1 MVLQVLALEKLGYGA
16 EALTALEQVIVLAEP
31 GGWIRPFVESGWP
44 MAKIIERFADQTGST
59 DYLDLVLTKCKA
71 ITAQPLNITTDQAPS
86 IPGGEALTNR
96 ELDILELLTQR
107 LQNKEMAEKL
117 FVSPETIKTHLK
129 HLYQKLGVNN
139 RREAATVARDIISS
153 IIKMRS

>member
-1 MVLQVLALEKLGYGA
+1 M
-16 EALTALEQVIVLAEP
+16 
-31 GGWIRPFVESGWP
+31 
-44 MAKIIERFADQTGST
+44 
-59 DYLDLVLTKCKA
+59 
-71 ITAQPLNITTDQAPS
+71 
-86 IPGGEALTNR
+86 TNR